1 MNTTPLVYV
10 FPDNQTVAEKFAEWL
25 AEWIKDQEQ
34 AEITIALS
42 GGSTPKVLFKV
53 LAEQYAEKVPWE
65 KVRFFWGDERCVP
78 PDHNDS
84 NYKMTNDLL
93 LAPVGFPADKV
104 HRVLGE
110 INPADAN
117 QDYIEQIK
125 NYVPFSNE
133 WPRFDL
139 IILGM
144 GGDGHTA
151 SIFPH
156 EMELLT
162 SDEICAVATHPESGQ
177 KRVSLTGKVIN
188 NARNICFLVTG
199 ASKQEKVY
207 KILKQVEEYQDYP
220 AAHIQ
225 PTDGSLSW
233 NLDEAA
239 VTLLKSNN

>member
-1 MNTTPLVYV
+1 MNSTPLVYV

-25 AEWIKDQEQ
+25 AQWIKDQDQ
-34 AEITIALS
+34 DKITIALS

-53 LAEQYAEKVPWE
+53 LAAQYADEVPWE
-65 KVRFFWGDERCVP
+65 KVHFFWGDERCVP
-78 PDHNDS
+78 PDHDDS

-93 LAPVGFPADKV
+93 LTPIGFPEDQV

-110 INPADAN
+110 QAPEVAN
-117 QDYIEQIK
+117 QDYIEKIK
-125 NYVPFSNE
+125 AQVPFAND

-139 IILGM
+139 VLLGM
-144 GGDGHTA
+144 GADGHTA

-156 EMELLT
+156 QMELLD
-162 SDEICAVATHPESGQ
+162 SGEICGVATHPESGQ

-199 ASKQEKVY
+199 ASKQEKIY
-207 KILKQVEEYQDYP
+207 KILKQVDEYQDYP

-225 PTDGSLSW
+225 ATDGSLSW
-233 NLDEAA
+233 NLDAAA
-239 VTLLKSNN
+239 VALLKS

>member
-1 MNTTPLVYV
+1 MSVIKLHHYNITTLNPPPLVYV

-25 AEWIKDQEQ
+25 AQWIKDQDQE
-34 AEITIALS
+34 EVTIALS

-53 LAEQYAEKVPWE
+53 LAERYAKEVPWG

-78 PDHNDS
+78 PDHEDS

-93 LAPVGFPADKV
+93 LEPVGFPSEQV

-110 INPADAN
+110 ATPEEAN

-125 NYVPFSNE
+125 KHVPFAND

-156 EMELLT
+156 EMLL
-162 SDEICAVATHPESGQ
+162 I
-177 KRVSLTGKVIN
+177 
-188 NARNICFLVTG
+188 
-199 ASKQEKVY
+199 
-207 KILKQVEEYQDYP
+207 
-220 AAHIQ
+220 
-225 PTDGSLSW
+225 
-233 NLDEAA
+233 
-239 VTLLKSNN
+239 